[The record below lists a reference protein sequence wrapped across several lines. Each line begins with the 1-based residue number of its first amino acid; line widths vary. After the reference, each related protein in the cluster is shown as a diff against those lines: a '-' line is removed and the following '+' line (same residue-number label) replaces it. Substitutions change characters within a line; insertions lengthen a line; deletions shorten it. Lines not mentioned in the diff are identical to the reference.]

1 MIYVYLKYLGIHKAI
16 NCRSI
21 YMGRKESFMNIF
33 NNEKL
38 MKSKRYRRFYKERG
52 LWLIASVALVWVIM
66 FAYAPMY
73 GLIYSFFDYI
83 PGWKLFDTRF
93 VGLKNFID
101 FFGLPDWQIVLR
113 NTVVMGFIQMTFG
126 FVAPITLA
134 LLFNEI
140 YNTKFKRVVQT
151 VSYLPHFIS
160 WVVMASIT
168 FTILGSEGVLN
179 DMLQGLGINDTYV
192 NFLGTGKYY
201 WVMITLV
208 RLWKMIGWG
217 TILYMSAITGIDPEL
232 YQAGAVDGLGRFGMV
247 WHISLPGIASTIL
260 LLFILGAG
268 SILNAGFE
276 EHLLLG
282 QPTTRE
288 FYEVIDTYVYRFGIQ
303 LGRYSFATAVGFM
316 KAVIGITLVFGTN
329 ALSKKISGMSII

>member
-1 MIYVYLKYLGIHKAI
+1 MNLIGDNKFT
-16 NCRSI
+16 RSK
-21 YMGRKESFMNIF
+21 GF
-33 NNEKL
+33 
-38 MKSKRYRRFYKERG
+38 RRFYKERG
-52 LWLIASVALVWVIM
+52 LWLISSLGLIWLIL

-73 GLIYSFFDYI
+73 GIIYSFFDYI
-83 PGWKLFDTRF
+83 PGWKLFETRF

-101 FFGLPDWQIVLR
+101 FFRLPEWTTVLR
-113 NTVVMGFIQMTFG
+113 NTLVMGLIQMTFG
-126 FVAPITLA
+126 FVMPIILA

-140 YNTKFKRVVQT
+140 YATKFKRVVQT
-151 VSYLPHFIS
+151 ISYLPHFIS

-179 DMLQGLGINDTYV
+179 DMLQALGINDTYV
-192 NFLGTGKYY
+192 NFLGTGRYY

-208 RLWKMIGWG
+208 RLWKSIGWG
-217 TILYMSAITGIDPEL
+217 TILYMSAIAGIDPEL
-232 YQAGAVDGLGRFGMV
+232 YQAGAVDGLGRFGMIR
-247 WHISLPGIASTIL
+247 HISLPSIAPTIL

-288 FYEVIDTYVYRFGIQ
+288 YYDVIDTYVYRFGIQ

-316 KAVIGITLVFGTN
+316 KAVIGIILVFGTN
-329 ALSKKISGMSII
+329 AMSKKISGISII